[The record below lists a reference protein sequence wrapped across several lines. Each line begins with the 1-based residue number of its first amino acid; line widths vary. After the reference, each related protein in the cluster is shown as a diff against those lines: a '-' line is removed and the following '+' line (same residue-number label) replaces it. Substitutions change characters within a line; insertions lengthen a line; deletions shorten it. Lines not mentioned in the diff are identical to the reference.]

1 MIEARKKNEADITW
15 HAVVEKYFKLFEE
28 AILKR

>member
-15 HAVVEKYFKLFEE
+15 HAVVGKYLKLFQQ
-28 AILKR
+28 AILKK